1 MIKTNY
7 TIIKNKDQYFQYCN
21 RIEELIKLDYSK
33 NQDEIELL
41 ELLIEKW
48 DDEHSIN
55 SVMNPIQLLN
65 ALMSENKI
73 NATDLVEIL
82 NLSKGTISKMLN
94 YHKGISKESI
104 RKLSDYFK
112 VSQEMFNKP
121 YNLVTT
127 SKTKKRRNLQTN

>member
-1 MIKTNY
+1 
-7 TIIKNKDQYFQYCN
+7 YCN
-21 RIEELIKLDYSK
+21 RIEELIILDYSK

-41 ELLIEKW
+41 ELLIGKW
-48 DDEHSIN
+48 DDEHSII
-55 SVMNPIQLLN
+55 SDMNPIELLN
-65 ALMSENKI
+65 ALMSENNI

-121 YNLVTT
+121 YSLVTK

>member
-1 MIKTNY
+1 MTTITY
-7 TIIKNKDQYFQYCN
+7 TIIKNQDQYFQYCN
-21 RIEELIKLDYSK
+21 RIEELIRLDYSK

-41 ELLIEKW
+41 ELLIGKW
-48 DDEHSIN
+48 DDEHSII
-55 SVMNPIQLLN
+55 SDMNPIQLLN
-65 ALMSENKI
+65 ALMSENKL

-112 VSQEMFNKP
+112 VSQDMFNKP
-121 YNLVTT
+121 YALVTT
-127 SKTKKRRNLQTN
+127 KKTKIRRNLQTN